1 MFTTKHFIVIELPDE
16 IDLDD
21 IRESIEDS
29 TGYIIKETEQKTQ
42 VKWLLANPHES

>member
-1 MFTTKHFIVIELPDE
+1 MFTTKHLIVLELPAE

-21 IRESIEDS
+21 IREAVEDG

-42 VKWLLANPHES
+42 VKWLVANPYED